1 MILEMEQIRSFIAI
15 ELPQEMKVQ
24 LARVRGMPRPQEYP
38 SVKWVEAESIHL
50 TLKFL
55 GNIPSGRIPEIEAA
69 VREAARGVPAFH
81 LEIGGLGVFPSTQR
95 PRVAWVAVGGEV
107 EKLAGLQEGI
117 DSALLP
123 LGFPRES
130 RPFTPHLTLARVRE
144 RASPQE
150 RRSFGELVMS
160 TKFEARLPLEV
171 SAISLMRSRLTAA
184 GAIYGR
190 IFTVGL

>member
-1 MILEMEQIRSFIAI
+1 MEQIRSFIAI
-15 ELPQEMKVQ
+15 ELPQEIKVE
-24 LARVRGMPRPQEYP
+24 LARAQDMLRPQEHP
-38 SVKWVEAESIHL
+38 GVKWVEPESIHL

-55 GNIPSGRIPEIEAA
+55 GNIPSDRVPQIEGA

-81 LEIGGLGVFPSTQR
+81 LEIGGLGVFPNTQR
-95 PRVAWVAVGGEV
+95 PRVAWVALRGEV
-107 EKLAGLQEGI
+107 EKIAGLQEGI

-160 TKFEARLPLEV
+160 TKFEACLPLEV
-171 SAISLMRSRLTAA
+171 SAISLMRSRLTPA
-184 GAIYGR
+184 GAIYSR
-190 IFTVGL
+190 IFTLRL

>member
-1 MILEMEQIRSFIAI
+1 MEPIRSFIAI
-15 ELPQEMKVQ
+15 ELPQEHP
-24 LARVRGMPRPQEYP
+24 G
-38 SVKWVEAESIHL
+38 VKWVDPESVHL

-55 GNIPSGRIPEIEAA
+55 GNIPSGRVPEIEGA

-81 LEIGGLGVFPSTQR
+81 LEVGGLGVFPNPQR
-95 PRVAWVAVGGEV
+95 PRVAWVAVRGEV
-107 EKLAGLQEGI
+107 ERLAGLQKGI
-117 DSALLP
+117 DSVLLP

-150 RRSFGELVMS
+150 RRRFGELVMS

-171 SAISLMRSRLTAA
+171 SAISLMRSRLTPA
-184 GAIYGR
+184 GAIYSR
-190 IFTVGL
+190 IFTLRL

>member
-1 MILEMEQIRSFIAI
+1 MEQIRSFIAI
-15 ELPQEMKVQ
+15 ELPQEIKVE
-24 LARVRGMPRPQEYP
+24 LARAQDMLRPQEHP
-38 SVKWVEAESIHL
+38 GVKWVEPESIHL

-55 GNIPSGRIPEIEAA
+55 GNIPSGRVPQIEGA

-81 LEIGGLGVFPSTQR
+81 LEIGGLGVFPNTQR
-95 PRVAWVAVGGEV
+95 PRVAWVALRGEV
-107 EKLAGLQEGI
+107 EKIAGLQEGI

-171 SAISLMRSRLTAA
+171 SAISLVRSRLTPA
-184 GAIYGR
+184 GAIYSR
-190 IFTVGL
+190 IFTLRL

>member
-1 MILEMEQIRSFIAI
+1 MEQIRSFIAI
-15 ELPQEMKVQ
+15 ELPQEIKVE
-24 LARVRGMPRPQEYP
+24 LARAQDMLRPQEHP
-38 SVKWVEAESIHL
+38 GVKWVEPESIHL

-55 GNIPSGRIPEIEAA
+55 GNISSGRVPQIEGA

-81 LEIGGLGVFPSTQR
+81 LEIGGLGVFPNTQR
-95 PRVAWVAVGGEV
+95 PRVAWVALRGEV

-171 SAISLMRSRLTAA
+171 SAISLMRSRLTPA
-184 GAIYGR
+184 GAIYSR
-190 IFTVGL
+190 IFTLRL

>member
-1 MILEMEQIRSFIAI
+1 MEQIRSFIAI
-15 ELPQEMKVQ
+15 ELPQEIKVE
-24 LARVRGMPRPQEYP
+24 LARARDMLRPHGHP
-38 SVKWVEAESIHL
+38 GVKWVEPESIHL

-55 GNIPSGRIPEIEAA
+55 GDIPSGRVPEIEGA
-69 VREAARGVPAFH
+69 VKEAARGVGAFH
-81 LEIGGLGVFPSTQR
+81 LEVGGLGVFPSTQR
-95 PRVAWVAVGGEV
+95 PRVAWVAVTGEV
-107 EKLAGLQEGI
+107 ERLAGLQKGI
-117 DSALLP
+117 DSVLLP

-150 RRSFGELVMS
+150 RRRFGELVMS

-184 GAIYGR
+184 GAIYSR
-190 IFTVGL
+190 IFTLRL